1 MTPQDH
7 ILNEL
12 EELKRFEQRK
22 VTKANLEDE
31 IFRLLMSKKFRKYA
45 ANEELVAK
53 IKKAIEINV
62 ENNDPINVTFPHG
75 AYKLWSL
82 KEAPVPDWAEL
93 FVSIYYTKWL
103 KPICEIYEPG
113 VTFDYFVDDLIIPRM
128 NGIPMEDV
136 EVYIEE
142 ERKILDFLKSYQPK
156 NLEMTVTPFESIW
169 GSRETFYA
177 ALNEE
182 IDKLAKTNPIYI
194 EADLVSV
201 ALNAKPTDEQLKDPD
216 WKQKVRIIHDA
227 YMPLKRSL
235 GYYFEPEKIPVFCQ
249 PIPSGKFLIV
259 GTTKTSIAKFWV
271 GIGALKRNGESYKE
285 YVLSPKQIEKVA
297 LTRESISIE
306 GLSGSNF
313 HSINIF

>member
-1 MTPQDH
+1 MKPQDY
-7 ILNEL
+7 IQ
-12 EELKRFEQRK
+12 EQLSKLSSFQQRIIPK
-22 VTKANLEDE
+22 EQLVDE
-31 IFRLLMSKKFRKYA
+31 IFRIVMSKKFRKYA
-45 ANEELVAK
+45 ANDGLVAK

-62 ENNDPINVTFPHG
+62 ENNDPINITFPHG
-75 AYKLWSL
+75 AYKLWRL

-93 FVSIYYTKWL
+93 FASMYYIKWL

-128 NGIPMEDV
+128 NGISMENV
-136 EVYIEE
+136 EQYIHEE
-142 ERKILDFLKSYQPK
+142 QAILDFLKAYRPK
-156 NLEMTVTPFESIW
+156 NFSMVVTPFEKIW
-169 GSRETFYA
+169 GSRETFNKE
-177 ALNEE
+177 LDECIE
-182 IDKLAKTNPIYI
+182 VLAKTNPTFS

-201 ALNAKPTDEQLKDPD
+201 ELNAKPTDEQLKDPD

-235 GYYFEPEKIPVFCQ
+235 GYYFQPEKIPAFCQ

-306 GLSGSNF
+306 GLSGKNF